1 MTATAIPADT
11 LRAALNGPVL
21 VPGDTGY
28 DVERRVWN
36 GMIDRHPA
44 VIAQCRGVAD
54 VVAAVRFAREHE
66 LPICVR
72 GGGHGVDGKAM
83 ADGAL
88 AIDLSLMNAVW
99 VDPAARRAVV
109 QGGAR
114 WTAVDRETQL
124 HGLATTGGTVSNT
137 GVGGLTLGGGLG
149 WLMRKHGTTVQNLL
163 SMDVVTVDGEVTRAS
178 DDENPDL
185 FWAMRGGG
193 GNFAIATSFHLQLH
207 PVGPQILAGALMHP
221 ISRAGEALRFW
232 RDFMA
237 DAPDEI
243 ASMAT
248 LIRAPELPMFA
259 PALQGRPIA
268 ILQVCYLGDVADG
281 EAALRRLR
289 EWGPPVADAVHVQ
302 SYITVQTTP
311 EVMFPQTGT
320 TAAARWYAKSGNLP
334 TLADEVIDIVVDAA
348 ERSPVAVSGRPDLPI
363 IALWRL
369 GGALER
375 TPADA
380 MAFTAGGSDYYWDST
395 VNWRDAGED
404 ERWIAWE
411 RGLAAALQ
419 PHCAPG
425 LYLNFTSDDDD
436 ATIQEAFGANY
447 RRLGDAKRTW
457 DPDNVL
463 RFNKNIASESAT
475 VR

>member
-149 WLMRKHGTTVQNLL
+149 WLMRKHGTTVENLL

-178 DDENPDL
+178 DDREPRPRSGRC
-185 FWAMRGGG
+185 AAAAG
-193 GNFAIATSFHLQLH
+193 TS
-207 PVGPQILAGALMHP
+207 P
-221 ISRAGEALRFW
+221 SRRRLNSSCIRWVPRSSRVRSCTRSLGRVK
-232 RDFMA
+232 RC
-237 DAPDEI
+237 
-243 ASMAT
+243 ASGVT
-248 LIRAPELPMFA
+248 SWPTLPMRSRRW
-259 PALQGRPIA
+259 RP
-268 ILQVCYLGDVADG
+268 
-281 EAALRRLR
+281 
-289 EWGPPVADAVHVQ
+289 
-302 SYITVQTTP
+302 
-311 EVMFPQTGT
+311 
-320 TAAARWYAKSGNLP
+320 
-334 TLADEVIDIVVDAA
+334 
-348 ERSPVAVSGRPDLPI
+348 
-363 IALWRL
+363 
-369 GGALER
+369 
-375 TPADA
+375 
-380 MAFTAGGSDYYWDST
+380 
-395 VNWRDAGED
+395 
-404 ERWIAWE
+404 
-411 RGLAAALQ
+411 
-419 PHCAPG
+419 
-425 LYLNFTSDDDD
+425 
-436 ATIQEAFGANY
+436 
-447 RRLGDAKRTW
+447 
-457 DPDNVL
+457 
-463 RFNKNIASESAT
+463 
-475 VR
+475 